1 MYLSFF
7 LINLVSFTCVCS
19 KCNPKHESVISKTF
33 AIFILNNHGPH
44 VFLFSCYPA
53 TINLCRVISF
63 FSLGSYLKSRRQK
76 AKQTEFEYIIHTL
89 STTNVDKTIQ
99 SYLQERKFTLCR
111 KFEISLNG
119 MSGKNKY
126 STELRSGKELLQ
138 SYFKSRLFDHENCVR
153 HAY

>member
-126 STELRSGKELLQ
+126 STEL
-138 SYFKSRLFDHENCVR
+138 KSRKNFYIVTSSKHYLTIHNCVR